1 MSTLDFA
8 LARSRHLDWKDKL
21 KSFLE
26 GRGTLSEAEAT
37 SHKDCELGKW
47 LYSQGLRRYG
57 SAPSMRE
64 LEQAHAELHATMQ
77 RVVQMKKAGNVD
89 GAEREYEKVRPIS
102 DKVMGLLNE
111 VEKQAGG

>member
-37 SHKDCELGKW
+37 SHKHCELGKW
-47 LYSQGLRRYG
+47 L
-57 SAPSMRE
+57 
-64 LEQAHAELHATMQ
+64 
-77 RVVQMKKAGNVD
+77 
-89 GAEREYEKVRPIS
+89 
-102 DKVMGLLNE
+102 
-111 VEKQAGG
+111 